1 MDFLTGSPGPLYRR
15 YLTASVGSALV
26 VSIYS
31 FVDTLAVGQSVGPL
45 GSAAIAAI
53 NPIFGMMTFLAI
65 LCGIG
70 ARSRATPTS
79 PRRCCWRQS

>member
-70 ARSRATPTS
+70 GSVLMTNAKARGRT
-79 PRRCCWRQS
+79 